1 MKIECQLQLR
11 FQPRIFKIILA
22 ALKKQP
28 GAVLAYC
35 CWENSGFPGSR
46 GEPRVP
52 PNYKNPGKISTLLEG
67 CRLPIHTCLTKY
79 TAIIEASGFN
89 THLTACA
96 VYYLKQ
102 LQSRLGLG

>member
-1 MKIECQLQLR
+1 MKIECRLQLR
-11 FQPRIFKIILA
+11 FQPRIFEKILA

-35 CWENSGFPGSR
+35 GWENSDFPGSR
-46 GEPRVP
+46 GEPLVP
-52 PNYKNPGKISTLLEG
+52 PNYKNPDKIATLLEG
-67 CRLPIHTCLTKY
+67 CRLSIHTCLTKY

-89 THLTACA
+89 THPTTWAG
-96 VYYLKQ
+96 YYLKQ